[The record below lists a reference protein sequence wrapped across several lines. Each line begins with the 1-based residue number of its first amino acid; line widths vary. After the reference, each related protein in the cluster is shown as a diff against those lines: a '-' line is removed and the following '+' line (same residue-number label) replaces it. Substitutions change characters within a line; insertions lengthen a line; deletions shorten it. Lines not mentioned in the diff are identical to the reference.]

1 MLQEKEI
8 FMNTK
13 QRFSIRKYKLGA
25 VSVLLG
31 TLFFLAGIT
40 NVAADSVIN
49 KPSDI
54 AV

>member
-31 TLFFLAGIT
+31 TLFF
-40 NVAADSVIN
+40 
-49 KPSDI
+49 
-54 AV
+54 